1 VPPARKDRGPGRKA
15 RYHHGDLRRSLIDQ
29 AEALVA
35 EEGISALTLREVAR
49 RSGVSQ
55 AAPYRHFPNKLAL
68 VAAVAEEGFGEMLAR
83 VRSALDR
90 APREAPARLAAL
102 GAAYVRFAV
111 DHPARFRVMFGREV
125 AESHGFASLWNVAQE
140 GFGLL
145 VGEIVAAQEA
155 GVLPGDDPRSPALA
169 AWSAVHGL
177 AALLVDGLLQRQGL
191 AGPGRS
197 VETLARE
204 VTASMLDGLRH
215 RPGPRRRRRRASR
228 SRRLAPGNGRRGS
241 RPAR

>member
-1 VPPARKDRGPGRKA
+1 VPPARRKS
-15 RYHHGDLRRSLIDQ
+15 YHHGDLRRALIDQ

-35 EEGISALTLREVAR
+35 QEGVAALTLREVAR

-55 AAPYRHFPNKLAL
+55 AAPYRHFPSKQAL
-68 VAAVAEEGFGEMLAR
+68 VAAVAEEGFREMLGR
-83 VRSALDR
+83 VRRGLDR
-90 APREAPARLAAL
+90 APRGAPARLQAL

-125 AESHGFASLWNVAQE
+125 AASHGFPGLWEAAQE

-145 VGEIVAAQEA
+145 VGEIGAAQRA
-155 GVLPGDDPRSPALA
+155 GVLPGRDPRRPALA

-177 AALLVDGLLQRQGL
+177 ALLLMDGLLARQGL

-197 VETLARE
+197 VESLARQ
-204 VTASMLDGLRH
+204 VMASLLDGLRG
-215 RPGPRRRRRRASR
+215 RPG
-228 SRRLAPGNGRRGS
+228 GRR
-241 RPAR
+241 